1 MLAISLGPSLLKP
14 RANKEV
20 EMIARNRPH
29 HARRLVLTA
38 LAAVLPLA
46 CGSGGSSGTPTAVST
61 PQPTPTPCTQSIV
74 FQGQG
79 SFPARILDEEFFA
92 TTATGRL
99 DIILDWTFASSPIG
113 VFVVPANSCSLSAFN
128 ARTCNFL
135 VRSEPS
141 TVKPRKISTPN
152 FAPGN
157 YGLLIANFASQDESI
172 ATQVI
177 LAQGGCAPLA
187 DGAPS
192 INAAINAGTL
202 HIERQ
207 THGALTR

>member
-1 MLAISLGPSLLKP
+1 M
-14 RANKEV
+14 EV
-20 EMIARNRPH
+20 EMIAENRRQT
-29 HARRLVLTA
+29 ARKLMLMA

-46 CGSGGSSGTPTAVST
+46 CGGGGSSGAPAAAST
-61 PQPTPTPCTQSIV
+61 PQPTPTPCSQSIV

-79 SFPARILDEEFFA
+79 SFPARILDEEFFS

-113 VFVVPANSCSLSAFN
+113 VFVVPANSCSLNAFN

-157 YGLLIANFASQDESI
+157 YGLLIANFANQDESI
-172 ATQVI
+172 STQVI
-177 LAQGGCAPLA
+177 LSQGGCAPLA
-187 DGAPS
+187 GGAPS
-192 INAAINAGTL
+192 TNAADHAATL
-202 HIERQ
+202 QIERQ
-207 THGALTR
+207 TQGALTR